1 MQSKCRVT
9 WRRQALYRICVSR
22 NWSCKHCVNS
32 AKQVPHCLAINYFP
46 PIVSLKA
53 VAVLV
58 AFSICYAACG
68 VRNTNSGIQ
77 NEPPILGEVMKSHLI
92 AVCFTLMVVPGPVVG
107 TGVAQTKSAK
117 EPPKSV
123 LVTGCLVKGDEP
135 GEVWL
140 AQKNGR
146 IYGLEG
152 KIDLNAH
159 LGQKV
164 VVEGYVLP
172 EGMEEAAEE
181 AQKENK
187 AGKRE
192 TTDLRVSMLKMIS
205 KSCVHRD

>member
-1 MQSKCRVT
+1 M
-9 WRRQALYRICVSR
+9 
-22 NWSCKHCVNS
+22 
-32 AKQVPHCLAINYFP
+32 
-46 PIVSLKA
+46 
-53 VAVLV
+53 
-58 AFSICYAACG
+58 
-68 VRNTNSGIQ
+68 RNTNSGIQ

-92 AVCFTLMVVPGPVVG
+92 AVCFTLMVVPSLVVG
-107 TGVAQTKSAK
+107 RGVAQTKSVK

-152 KIDLNAH
+152 GKIDLNAH

-164 VVEGYVLP
+164 VVEGYLLP
-172 EGMEEAAEE
+172 EGKEEAAEE

-192 TTDLRVSMLKMIS
+192 TADLRVRTLKMIS
-205 KSCVHRD
+205 KSCTHSD